1 MKISSVLRRMS
12 RLMFIQFVHAFLLLL
27 PTLVLARSQ
36 AIEPAVAC
44 FTIGIMLA
52 ALLES
57 VFASQHAF
65 AGHLPVRDKVAMRVA
80 ALVGVS
86 MLAAFWIAQIE
97 RQFTHVS
104 SHGIHAIG
112 AIALALGVGLRVVAI
127 RTLGPRF
134 VSDIRVDSFVV
145 RDGIYAW
152 LRHPSEVGLLLI
164 VAGGTLVLGAP
175 ITATVA
181 TIVLIPVSRWRMHRE
196 DLALSS
202 L

>member
-1 MKISSVLRRMS
+1 MQL
-12 RLMFIQFVHAFLLLL
+12 VHAVLLLL
-27 PTLVLARSQ
+27 PTLVFARSRRIEL
-36 AIEPAVAC
+36 AIVCFAV
-44 FTIGIMLA
+44 GVMLA
-52 ALLES
+52 AFLES
-57 VFASQHAF
+57 IVVSQYAV
-65 AGHLPVRDKVAMRVA
+65 AGHRPVRDKVAMRVA

-86 MLAAFWIAQIE
+86 VLATFWIAQIE
-97 RQFTHVS
+97 LQFNHVDS
-104 SHGIHAIG
+104 LAIHVIG
-112 AIALALGVGLRVVAI
+112 AISLALGVGLRVVAI

-164 VAGGTLVLGAP
+164 VTGGPLVLGAP

-196 DLALSS
+196 DLVLSS